1 MITPLQK
8 AILVGSVLGDGG
20 IYPPG
25 GYLSYNWTK
34 TNKAY
39 FYFKQSPQYT
49 DYVFWLYDQ
58 MKNLCPSRPKQRK
71 DNGQWYFY
79 TSLSEELMIFRKK
92 FYGSDSKKIIP
103 LDIGSLLTD
112 PLSLAVWYMDDGS
125 LDYRIK
131 SHYNYALST
140 NCFSLEENKRLSEI
154 LYKSFGIVSSVQN
167 PLCRGIRYPEL
178 YIGVAGRDKF
188 IKTIKPYLLPCF
200 KNKIP
205 PFEL

>member
-1 MITPLQK
+1 MLTSLQR
-8 AILVGSVLGDGG
+8 AIIVGSVLGDGG
-20 IYPPG
+20 IYPQG
-25 GYLSYNWTK
+25 NYNTSDWVK
-34 TNKAY
+34 KKKAH
-39 FYFKQSPQYT
+39 FYFKQSLQYA
-49 DYVFWLYDQ
+49 DYVLWFYNQL
-58 MKNLCPSRPKQRK
+58 KNLCPSAPKQRK

-79 TSLSEELMIFRKK
+79 TSSLTELMVLRKK
-92 FYGSDSKKIIP
+92 FYSVDGKKIIP
-103 LDIGSLLTD
+103 SDMGLLLTD

-125 LDYRIK
+125 LDYRVK

-140 NCFSLEENKRLSEI
+140 NCFSLEENKKLSKI
-154 LYKSFGIVSSVQN
+154 LYKNFGIVSSVQN

-200 KNKIP
+200 KKKIP